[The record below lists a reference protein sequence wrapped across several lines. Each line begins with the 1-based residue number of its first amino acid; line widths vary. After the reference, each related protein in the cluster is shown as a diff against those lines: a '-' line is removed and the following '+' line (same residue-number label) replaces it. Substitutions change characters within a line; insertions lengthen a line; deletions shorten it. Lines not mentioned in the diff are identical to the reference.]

1 MKSLVLVLVMF
12 GASGA
17 VHASNV
23 RYCNPERSK
32 PCGNSCIQKS
42 FTCTKAPGIAVAGI
56 RPGAAKS
63 TPVKK

>member
-1 MKSLVLVLVMF
+1 MKSLILVLVML
-12 GASGA
+12 GAGT
-17 VHASNV
+17 VNASDV

-42 FTCTKAPGIAVAGI
+42 FSCTKAPGIAVAGI